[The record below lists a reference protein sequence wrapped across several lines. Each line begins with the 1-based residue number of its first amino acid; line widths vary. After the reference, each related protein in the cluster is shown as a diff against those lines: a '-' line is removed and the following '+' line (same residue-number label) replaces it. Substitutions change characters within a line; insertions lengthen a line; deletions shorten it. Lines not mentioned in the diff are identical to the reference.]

1 MPWNLYLDQHLFA
14 KRLMWQ
20 RKLVLIG
27 TFKLPTVTL
36 EGDIFQPSDL
46 LTGGSRK
53 YVILSIVF
61 CHYHVFTKMML
72 GCKVRH

>member
-1 MPWNLYLDQHLFA
+1 MEFVFGSTFVCKTTDVA
-14 KRLMWQ
+14 KEVGFNRNIQ
-20 RKLVLIG
+20 
-27 TFKLPTVTL
+27 TPTVTL
-36 EGDIFQPSDL
+36 EDDIFQPSDL